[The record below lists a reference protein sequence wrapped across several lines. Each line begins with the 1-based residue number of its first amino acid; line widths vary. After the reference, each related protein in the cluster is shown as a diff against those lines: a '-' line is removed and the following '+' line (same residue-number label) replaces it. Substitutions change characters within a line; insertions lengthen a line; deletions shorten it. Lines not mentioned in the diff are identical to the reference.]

1 MAEDDRPSWRS
12 SSDTAARDDGTLPR
26 RDLLTAVAGVAG
38 VSGLAGCLGLF
49 DSEDSQGGGQTP
61 TGNEVGDTPPSI
73 IVWQDGEGIVRAET
87 GNGPIE
93 SGRRPAAVIQ
103 AALDASAQQAGIQS
117 VEVVGNYVLSRPVNL
132 QERTVLNL
140 RNARLTVGGN
150 YAAISVNGISQAA
163 IVGGLLDGSSQSDG
177 EQYLGVLSLSNADQV
192 VVDGTEVQNGG
203 YYGVNLYECNDCVL
217 NGIRA
222 HDNFRHGI
230 HPGTDTEGRGYFN
243 WLTHCITDNNGVDG
257 VNDRGT
263 TVPGESL
270 DNAFYNCL
278 SRDNGRSGFILDGGV
293 GADDVAARFDV
304 VGCRA
309 FQNGS
314 HGIQLTNC
322 RVSAVNVITRSNGQ
336 SGLLLNG
343 GVQAS
348 VLNPRSSDHS
358 GPNAGGITIRNSDS
372 AAPRHVVVY
381 GGESTNNSH
390 NVRIASGSNAGP
402 ITLRDIDLREAETR
416 PLWLGEDVPTE
427 LTVSNVSGYRTTNRG
442 DQTAS
447 GDGSTST
454 FRWVHGLAAPPRS
467 VSVTPASAAAAGP
480 FSVTNDGGAIEVT
493 YRTPPEQGD
502 GNLQWWWSA
511 HAY

>member
-1 MAEDDRPSWRS
+1 MAEDDRPTGRS
-12 SSDTAARDDGTLPR
+12 SDAASLPR
-26 RDLLTAVAGVAG
+26 RDLLTAVVGVAG

-49 DSEDSQGGGQTP
+49 DSDGSRGDGRTPDGG
-61 TGNEVGDTPPSI
+61 EVGGTPPSI
-73 IVWQDGEGIVRAET
+73 VVWEDREGIVRAET
-87 GNGPIE
+87 ENGPIE

-103 AALDASAQQAGIQS
+103 AALDVSAQQAGIQN
-117 VEVVGNYVLSRPVNL
+117 VEVVGNYTVSRPVHL

-140 RNARLTVGGN
+140 RNARLTAGGN
-150 YAAISVNGISQAA
+150 HAVISVNSISQAA
-163 IVGGLLDGSSQSDG
+163 VVGGLLDGDNQSDG
-177 EQYLGVLSLSNADQV
+177 EQYLGVLALNNADQV

-230 HPGTDTEGRGYFN
+230 HPGADTEGRGYFN

-278 SRDNGRSGFILDGGV
+278 SRNNGRSGFILDGGV
-293 GADDVAARFDV
+293 GADEVAARFDV

-309 FQNGS
+309 YRNGS

-322 RVSAVNVITRSNGQ
+322 RVSAVNVVTRSNGQ

-348 VLNPRSSDHS
+348 ILNPRSDDHS
-358 GPNAGGITIRNSDS
+358 GPNAGGITIRSSDS

-381 GGESTNNSH
+381 GGASTNNSH
-390 NVRIASGSNAGP
+390 NVRIASGSNTGP
-402 ITLRDIDLREAETR
+402 ITLRDIDLRGAERR
-416 PLWLGEDVPTE
+416 PLWLGEDAPPE
-427 LTVSNVSGYRTTNRG
+427 LTVSNASGYRTTNRG
-442 DQTAS
+442 DQTES
-447 GDGSTST
+447 GDGSAST
-454 FRWVHGLAAPPRS
+454 FRWEHGLAEQPRS
-467 VSVTPASAAAAGP
+467 VSVTPATPAAAGP
-480 FSVTNDGGAIEVT
+480 FSVTHDGDAIEVT
-493 YRTPPEQGD
+493 YRTAPEQGD
-502 GNLQWWWSA
+502 DNLRWWWSA
-511 HAY
+511 NAY